1 MIIQV
6 IVEGVVNIADD
17 LIVHGK
23 TVLEHDQNLQKLLGK
38 LEEKNLTL
46 NCECV
51 FRVEKSDFL
60 LSKHGIE
67 STEEKVQAVKEALV
81 VPLHPQW

>member
-23 TVLEHDQNLQKLLGK
+23 TVLQHDQNLQKLLGK

-51 FRVEKSDFL
+51 FRVEKVIFFFL
-60 LSKHGIE
+60 SMALS
-67 STEEKVQAVKEALV
+67 
-81 VPLHPQW
+81 PLRRKCKQ